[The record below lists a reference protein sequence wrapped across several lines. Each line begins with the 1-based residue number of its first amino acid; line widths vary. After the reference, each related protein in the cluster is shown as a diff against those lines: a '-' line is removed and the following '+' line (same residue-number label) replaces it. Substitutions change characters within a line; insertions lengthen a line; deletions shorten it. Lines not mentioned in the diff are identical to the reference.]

1 METIRFA
8 ASEMVSGIKFNNWEC
23 FRKEASNKVELLER
37 VKMQG
42 KGKAILGRCA
52 LILGNIIG
60 IVTVLPLFYSLIVLM
75 IQGGRRPKTSEE
87 NGAAEPREARHEEPA
102 QGEQSQMQPQAAVGK
117 SPLGKDENQIPA
129 DEGRKQIPSEEEAS
143 RLPLKLAQNTPPS
156 VCVHRPAGVHLTTKP
171 QGQAAVQTIEGLYE
185 QAAAADKFEIH
196 GVKVFCSQN
205 RKSTHTQ
212 AMAHVN
218 ATNPRFETG
227 WGGINAAYSQV
238 FDWSRSPSF
247 QQAMN
252 DAPNAKTGSVIPVE
266 VDPSSVLG
274 SQCKARYLFLALGPD
289 KRLSE
294 WSQEQAAN
302 DALRMTY
309 DNIWL
314 NVQNKN
320 IDSIVL
326 CNISTNIFGF
336 NPAKAAPIA
345 VQSLVDKLDEWE
357 QEGKLGTLKYVW
369 FAQFA
374 SESISHYRAALRQA
388 VSERQP

>member
-1 METIRFA
+1 METIQFA
-8 ASEMVSGIKFNNWEC
+8 ASEMVSGIKFTNWEC
-23 FRKEASNKVELLER
+23 FRGEAPNKAELLAR

-75 IQGGRRPKTSEE
+75 IQRVKQPKTSKE
-87 NGAAEPREARHEEPA
+87 NGKAEPLEARHEEPA
-102 QGEQSQMQPQAAVGK
+102 QGEQSRVQPKEAVGK

-129 DEGRKQIPSEEEAS
+129 DGGAKQIPSAEQAS

-156 VCVHRPAGVHLTTKP
+156 VSVHRPAGVNPATKR
-171 QGQAAVQTIEGLYE
+171 QGRVAVQTIEELYE
-185 QAAAADKFEIH
+185 QAAAEDKFEIH

-205 RKSTHTQ
+205 GNSTHTQ

-252 DAPNAKTGSVIPVE
+252 DAPNTKTGSVIPVE
-266 VDPSSVLG
+266 VDPSSGLG

-289 KRLSE
+289 TRLHE

-302 DALRMTY
+302 TALRTTY

-336 NPAKAAPIA
+336 DPAKAAPIA
-345 VQSLVDKLDEWE
+345 VQSLVEKLDEWK

-374 SESISHYRAALRQA
+374 NESIGHYRAALGQA
-388 VSERQP
+388 ARQP